1 MSLVL
6 GIAGAGKLGMGLLAD
21 RIGARRA
28 LVLNFLLCACGMV
41 SLLFAAN
48 TAAAAT
54 FLVVYGLTVGAPLTL
69 VPLVMADSLGLRRF
83 GSLSGLVGLF
93 NILGGAAGPVVAGR
107 IFDVTGSYAAAFEA
121 FALALLLGAAASA
134 GCVPL
139 GEAAPREP
147 ARVASRAE
155 DVAGA

>member
-1 MSLVL
+1 PV
-6 GIAGAGKLGMGLLAD
+6 
-21 RIGARRA
+21 RA
-28 LVLNFLLCACGMV
+28 LVFKFLFRAVGLV
-41 SLLFAAN
+41 SLRLAA
-48 TAAAAT
+48 TPAAAAT
-54 FLVVYGLTVGAPLTL
+54 FSVLYGLTVGAPLSL

-139 GEAAPREP
+139 GAAAPREP